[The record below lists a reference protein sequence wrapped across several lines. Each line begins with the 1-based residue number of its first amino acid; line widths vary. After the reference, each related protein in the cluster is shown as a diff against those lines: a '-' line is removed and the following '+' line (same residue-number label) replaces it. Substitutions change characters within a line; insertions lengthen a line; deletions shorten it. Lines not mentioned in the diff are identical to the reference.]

1 MIEVKA
7 LSEEIIKKLPGTRW
21 TKGDKDRL
29 YVKASEEELGIVA
42 TSYGT
47 GRISSA
53 EVIEWEPLEGA
64 DMADVNEFTGK
75 ISNSKAGKLLS
86 QEVYIDLKTGEI
98 YKNSLSGE
106 WLTARLQYLII
117 KAEKEVA
124 SEKAAKAAEVAK
136 KTKRETKREKKLTV
150 EQAVKKIQEMD
161 AVPCR
166 GEYEAIL
173 EECSVATL
181 RVLAKATE
189 TKMGVKVLSK
199 FRRADLLEVLKAHS
213 QWLIE
218 DCAFCRGDTL
228 KSCIESLDKIK
239 ALKASKSEEQWIA
252 AYDGILQ
259 LRVGKRQSVLKKALA
274 ACTKKV
280 LVAYLTKLSGKAYSE
295 KQKKADIVDSF
306 IDTMKAKVA

>member
-1 MIEVKA
+1 MTEVKA
-7 LSEEIIKKLPGTRW
+7 ISEEIIKKLPGTRW

-29 YVKASEEELGIVA
+29 YVKATEEEFGIVT

-47 GRISSA
+47 GRISNA

-64 DMADVNEFTGK
+64 DMAEVNGYTGK
-75 ISNSKAGKLLS
+75 ISNSKAYKLLS
-86 QEVYIDLKTGEI
+86 QEVYIDLKTGKI
-98 YKNSLSGE
+98 YKNSFSGE

-124 SEKAAKAAEVAK
+124 SEKAANTAEVAK
-136 KTKRETKREKKLTV
+136 KTKREKKLTV
-150 EQAVKKIQEMD
+150 EQAVKKIQEMG
-161 AVPCR
+161 AVPHR

-199 FRRADLLEVLKAHS
+199 FKRADLLEVLKTHS

-218 DCAFCRGDTL
+218 DCAFCRGDML
-228 KSCIESLDKIK
+228 KSCIKDLFLIK
-239 ALKASKSEEQWIA
+239 ALKSSKSEEQWIA

-259 LRVGKRQSVLKKALA
+259 LRVGKRQSVLKKALT

-280 LVAYLTKLSGKAYSE
+280 LVAYLTKLSGKTYSE
-295 KQKKADIVDSF
+295 KQKKADIVNSF
-306 IDTMKAKVA
+306 MDTMKVIKVA